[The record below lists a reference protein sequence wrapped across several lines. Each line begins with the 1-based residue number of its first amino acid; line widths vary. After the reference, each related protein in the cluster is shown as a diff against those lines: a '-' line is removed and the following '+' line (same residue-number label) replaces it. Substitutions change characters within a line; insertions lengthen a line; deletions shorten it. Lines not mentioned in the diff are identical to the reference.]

1 MRGAVPAS
9 RVVLRH
15 VDEIAA
21 VSLVSF
27 LVRDDDAGKGPDAGG
42 PRDRDGRALGRALA
56 VKVSSLPG
64 LPDARVQASIGS
76 SSVSCLRCGVEPE
89 T

>member
-21 VSLVSF
+21 VSLMSF

-42 PRDRDGRALGRALA
+42 PRDRDGRVLA
-56 VKVSSLPG
+56 VKVRSLPG